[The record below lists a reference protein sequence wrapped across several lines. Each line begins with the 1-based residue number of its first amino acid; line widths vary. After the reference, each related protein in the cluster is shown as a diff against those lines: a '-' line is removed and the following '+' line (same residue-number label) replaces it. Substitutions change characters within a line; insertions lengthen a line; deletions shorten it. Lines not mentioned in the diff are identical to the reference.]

1 MHAILTWSFPP
12 ELVLWSDTMLFVWS
26 GGEARARL
34 RKGGS
39 AFRIE
44 GFMSDLEES
53 GDLDAFWRENDKG
66 PKLTI
71 DHDYRSMGEGNNR
84 STHTLWCRSPAKR
97 AEAIL
102 GKTRFHTF
110 YFSYSKILRVLG
122 LERRSKNSFRDL

>member
-44 GFMSDLEES
+44 GYIRSNFSFSDLGFILP
-53 GDLDAFWRENDKG
+53 GDGA
-66 PKLTI
+66 
-71 DHDYRSMGEGNNR
+71 
-84 STHTLWCRSPAKR
+84 
-97 AEAIL
+97 
-102 GKTRFHTF
+102 
-110 YFSYSKILRVLG
+110 
-122 LERRSKNSFRDL
+122 